1 MTKLTTYYDFADQVC
16 YAFEGDREE
25 DSRAIG
31 QGTTPEDA
39 KADFWYQ
46 INGEAADLSY
56 DEESGWW
63 YLRQGYHAI
72 GFGTR
77 EAAIAYADNHEWQVK
92 TLGA

>member
-39 KADFWYQ
+39 RADFWYQ
-46 INGEAADLSY
+46 VNGSAAELY
-56 DEESGWW
+56 YSGAKGGWCLEQDSW
-63 YLRQGYHAI
+63 FRC
-72 GFGTR
+72 FDSR
-77 EAAIAYADNHEWQVK
+77 EAAIAYADNHEWQAK
-92 TLGA
+92 SL